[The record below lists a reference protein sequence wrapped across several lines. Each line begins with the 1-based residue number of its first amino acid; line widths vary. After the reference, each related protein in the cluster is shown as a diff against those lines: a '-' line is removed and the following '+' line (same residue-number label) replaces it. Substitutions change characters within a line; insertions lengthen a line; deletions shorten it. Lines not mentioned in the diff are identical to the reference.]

1 MQWQGKKTAFLA
13 LSVTLGLILS
23 YVEALIPVFAGV
35 PGMKPGLSNILIVF
49 LLFRYGIAEAATV
62 NLLRILIAGI
72 LFGNPFS
79 IVYSLSGAVFAII
92 GMALL
97 KRTGMFSVYGVS
109 MAGGMLHNAGQILV
123 AAFIVENYNIV
134 LYLPVLIVSG
144 CVTGFIVGLVGAV
157 LLNRVRLG

>member
-1 MQWQGKKTAFLA
+1 MQSRGRKTAFLA

-35 PGMKPGLSNILIVF
+35 PGIKPGLSNILVVF
-49 LLFRYGIAEAATV
+49 LLYRYGLKEAVSV

-79 IVYSLSGAVFAII
+79 IVYSLSGAAFAII
-92 GMALL
+92 GMTLI
-97 KRTGMFSVYGVS
+97 KKTGLFSVYGVS
-109 MAGGMLHNAGQILV
+109 MAGGMLHNAGQILL

-144 CVTGFIVGLVGAV
+144 CITGFIVGFIGGVIIK
-157 LLNRVRLG
+157 RVR

>member
-1 MQWQGKKTAFLA
+1 MQSRGKKIAFLA
-13 LSVTLGLILS
+13 ISVTLGLILS

-123 AAFIVENYNIV
+123 ATFIVENYNIV

-144 CVTGFIVGLVGAV
+144 CITGFIVGFIGGVIIK
-157 LLNRVRLG
+157 RVR

>member
-1 MQWQGKKTAFLA
+1 MQSRGRKTAFLA

-35 PGMKPGLSNILIVF
+35 PGIKPGLSNILVVF
-49 LLFRYGIAEAATV
+49 LLYRYGLKEAVSV

-79 IVYSLSGAVFAII
+79 IVYSLSGAAFAII
-92 GMALL
+92 GMTLI
-97 KRTGMFSVYGVS
+97 KKTGLFSIYGVS

-144 CVTGFIVGLVGAV
+144 CITGFIVGFIGGVIIK
-157 LLNRVRLG
+157 RVR

>member
-1 MQWQGKKTAFLA
+1 MQSRGRKTAFLA

-23 YVEALIPVFAGV
+23 YVEALLPVFAGV

-144 CVTGFIVGLVGAV
+144 CITGFIVGFIGGVIIK
-157 LLNRVRLG
+157 RVR

>member
-1 MQWQGKKTAFLA
+1 MQSQGRKTAFLA
-13 LSVTLGLILS
+13 VSVTLGLILS
-23 YVEALIPVFAGV
+23 YVETLIPVFAGV

-49 LLFRYGIAEAATV
+49 LLYRYGIAEAAIV

-79 IVYSLSGAVFAII
+79 IVYSLSGAVFALA
-92 GMALL
+92 GMVLL
-97 KRTGMFSVYGVS
+97 KRTGLFSVYGVS

-134 LYLPVLIVSG
+134 LYLPVLIVTG
-144 CVTGFIVGLVGAV
+144 CVTGAIVGMVGAII
-157 LLNRVRLG
+157 LNRIKS

>member
-1 MQWQGKKTAFLA
+1 MQSRGRKTAFLA

-23 YVEALIPVFAGV
+23 YVEALTPVFAGV
-35 PGMKPGLSNILIVF
+35 PGIKPGLSNILVVF
-49 LLFRYGIAEAATV
+49 LLYRYGLKEAVSV

-144 CVTGFIVGLVGAV
+144 CITGFIVGFIGGVIIK
-157 LLNRVRLG
+157 RVR

>member
-1 MQWQGKKTAFLA
+1 MQSRGRKTAFLA

-23 YVEALIPVFAGV
+23 YVEALIPVFVGV
-35 PGMKPGLSNILIVF
+35 PGIKPGLSNILVVF
-49 LLFRYGIAEAATV
+49 LLYRYGLKEAVSV

-92 GMALL
+92 GIALL

-144 CVTGFIVGLVGAV
+144 CITGFIVGFIGGVIIK
-157 LLNRVRLG
+157 RVR

>member
-35 PGMKPGLSNILIVF
+35 PGLKPGLSNILIVF

-144 CVTGFIVGLVGAV
+144 CITGFIVGFIGGVIIK
-157 LLNRVRLG
+157 RVR

>member
-1 MQWQGKKTAFLA
+1 MQSRGRKTAFLA

-23 YVEALIPVFAGV
+23 YVEALVPVFAGV

-144 CVTGFIVGLVGAV
+144 CITGFIVGFIGGVIIK
-157 LLNRVRLG
+157 RVR

>member
-1 MQWQGKKTAFLA
+1 MQSRGKKTAFLA

-49 LLFRYGIAEAATV
+49 LLYRYGLMEAVTV

-97 KRTGMFSVYGVS
+97 KRAGMFSVYGVS

-134 LYLPVLIVSG
+134 LYFPVLIVSG

>member
-1 MQWQGKKTAFLA
+1 MQSRGRKTAFLA

-23 YVEALIPVFAGV
+23 YVETLIPVFAGV

-49 LLFRYGIAEAATV
+49 LLFSYGIAEAATV

-144 CVTGFIVGLVGAV
+144 CITGFIVGFIGGVIIK
-157 LLNRVRLG
+157 RVR

>member
-1 MQWQGKKTAFLA
+1 MQSRGRKTAFLA

-35 PGMKPGLSNILIVF
+35 PGIKPGLSNILVVF
-49 LLFRYGIAEAATV
+49 LLYRYGLKEAVSV

-79 IVYSLSGAVFAII
+79 IVYSLSGAAFAII
-92 GMALL
+92 GMTLI
-97 KRTGMFSVYGVS
+97 KKTGLFSVYGVS

-144 CVTGFIVGLVGAV
+144 CITGFIVGFIGGVIIK
-157 LLNRVRLG
+157 RVR

>member
-134 LYLPVLIVSG
+134 LYLPVLIVFG
-144 CVTGFIVGLVGAV
+144 CITGFIVGFIGGVIIK
-157 LLNRVRLG
+157 RVR

>member
-79 IVYSLSGAVFAII
+79 IVYSLSGAVFANI

-144 CVTGFIVGLVGAV
+144 CITGFIGGFIGGVIIK
-157 LLNRVRLG
+157 RVR

>member
-1 MQWQGKKTAFLA
+1 MQSRGRKTAFLA

-144 CVTGFIVGLVGAV
+144 CITGFIVGFIGGVIIK
-157 LLNRVRLG
+157 RVR

>member
-1 MQWQGKKTAFLA
+1 MQSRGRKTAFLA

-109 MAGGMLHNAGQILV
+109 IAGGMLHNAGQILV

-144 CVTGFIVGLVGAV
+144 CITGFIVGFIGGVIIK
-157 LLNRVRLG
+157 RVR

>member
-1 MQWQGKKTAFLA
+1 MQSRGRKTAFLA
-13 LSVTLGLILS
+13 LSVALGLILS

-35 PGMKPGLSNILIVF
+35 PGIKPGLSNILVVF
-49 LLFRYGIAEAATV
+49 LLYRYGLKEAVSV

-79 IVYSLSGAVFAII
+79 IVYSLSGAAFAII
-92 GMALL
+92 GMTLI
-97 KRTGMFSVYGVS
+97 KKTGLFSVYGVS
-109 MAGGMLHNAGQILV
+109 MAGGMLHNAGQIIL

-144 CVTGFIVGLVGAV
+144 CITGFIVGFIGGVIIK
-157 LLNRVRLG
+157 RVR